1 MPRRKFLNRGLRSA
15 RIRRGKKYQTA
26 RSMRRPTKQSGPINN
41 NNIGMLNAP
50 GGNGFGAAG
59 PGGSHATDAWIV
71 RCCAHPNGVT
81 VNTKAEMSAALGQ
94 CWDAGCDGASWYP
107 A

>member
-1 MPRRKFLNRGLRSA
+1 
-15 RIRRGKKYQTA
+15 
-26 RSMRRPTKQSGPINN
+26 MRRPPQRQRQKSGPINN